1 MDRLVQYP
9 EILWTIR
16 SENART
22 IFDRKVHKCI
32 RLHYCDLMTTATP
45 TDRGRGRPREFD
57 EDQVLD
63 ALVQLFWQRGFEA
76 ASMADIVEAAGLH
89 KSSIYNAFGSKEE
102 LFQKALDRYIETRSS
117 LLDEATSGDGGLED
131 VLTIVEILRRESLSE
146 VGCWGCLAVNAS
158 TELGMSKEFIASYSK
173 RYRDRLAEYFRR
185 PLARAASRGQIA
197 VDLVDVYVDTG
208 VAFLTTSAISA
219 RAGASDA
226 ELNRYFDSMRRIV
239 ESWRDA
245 ADA

>member
-1 MDRLVQYP
+1 
-9 EILWTIR
+9 
-16 SENART
+16 
-22 IFDRKVHKCI
+22 
-32 RLHYCDLMTTATP
+32 MTTATP

-102 LFQKALDRYIETRSS
+102 LFQKALDRYIETRSG

-158 TELGMSKEFIASYSK
+158 TELGMSKEFVASYAK

-226 ELNRYFDSMRRIV
+226 ELNRYFDSMRRLV
-239 ESWRDA
+239 ESWRDV